1 MIIYSGIEWDY
12 NNLEGIGYDS
22 DTLLEP
28 YATYFIE
35 ITDALNIERETLNII
50 SEDGRSQ
57 SIYANKENLIKLKEN
72 YSKNVGYNEIEN
84 FTISDDYIQ
93 KLKKTNHETISIV
106 EGETRKITKRVKE
119 SKFFMLDEGSY
130 KYKATGDT
138 DWTEVELMELSGS
151 TALYDF
157 ELNNG
162 VWNEDDFEKWCG
174 DN

>member
-93 KLKKTNHETISIV
+93 KYKSEKLSLDRKLRKVIQDKKQALGI
-106 EGETRKITKRVKE
+106 KE
-119 SKFFMLDEGSY
+119 EQSY
-130 KYKATGDT
+130 
-138 DWTEVELMELSGS
+138 
-151 TALYDF
+151 
-157 ELNNG
+157 
-162 VWNEDDFEKWCG
+162 
-174 DN
+174 